1 MQRYAAYLRTMQVN
15 AATAFLSLGSNL
27 GNRMQML
34 HAALQLLHNRADVEV
49 VNVSPVYQ
57 TAAWGKTAQPD
68 FYNCAAQITT
78 SLAPEAL
85 LDVLLATE
93 RALGRERL
101 ERWGPRTIDIDLLF
115 WGDVQLTTNRLVVPH
130 PELHRRRFVLLPLAD
145 IAPGF
150 VHPGEKET
158 ISALAARCPDPLA
171 AIRLPEPISPLS

>member
-1 MQRYAAYLRTMQVN
+1 MQANSV
-15 AATAFLSLGSNL
+15 TAFLSLGSNL
-27 GNRMQML
+27 GNRMHML
-34 HAALQLLHNRADVEV
+34 HAALEWLHRHEEIEV

-57 TAAWGKTAQPD
+57 TAAWGKTEQPD
-68 FYNCAAQITT
+68 FFNCAAKILTN
-78 SLAPEAL
+78 LAPEAL
-85 LDVLLATE
+85 LDVLLAAE

-150 VHPGEKET
+150 IHPGEKET
-158 ISALAARCPDPLA
+158 IASLAARCSDPLA
-171 AIRLPEPISPLS
+171 VTRLPEPVSPLTSK

>member
-1 MQRYAAYLRTMQVN
+1 
-15 AATAFLSLGSNL
+15 
-27 GNRMQML
+27 ML
-34 HAALQLLHNRADVEV
+34 HAALNLLHSRADVAVEK
-49 VNVSPVYQ
+49 VSRVYQ

-115 WGDVQLTTNRLVVPH
+115 WADVQLTTNRLVVPH

-150 VHPGEKET
+150 IHPGENET
-158 ISALAARCPDPLA
+158 IATLAARCPDPLA
-171 AIRLPEPISPLS
+171 AVPLPESILPITS

>member
-1 MQRYAAYLRTMQVN
+1 MQSNSVR
-15 AATAFLSLGSNL
+15 AFLSLGSNL
-27 GNRMQML
+27 GNRLHML
-34 HAALQLLHNRADVEV
+34 HAALELLHRHDSVKV
-49 VNVSPVYQ
+49 VSVSPVYQ
-57 TAAWGKTAQPD
+57 TAAWGKTEQPD
-68 FYNCAAQITT
+68 FFNCAAEIST

-145 IAPGF
+145 IASGF
-150 VHPGEKET
+150 IHPGEKET
-158 ISALAARCPDPLA
+158 IASLAARCPDLLDVTV
-171 AIRLPEPISPLS
+171 LPEPISPLSS